1 MNIAWFKRDLR
12 VWDNEAFTNA
22 CKGNL
27 VMPLYIIEPELWE
40 QDDVSYRQYI
50 FLKDC
55 LQDLDKDL
63 KKIGQKLII
72 KTGDALEIFNDI
84 NNQYGIK
91 EIWSHQE
98 TWNFWTYKRD
108 QRLRSW
114 FKSNNIKWNEPK
126 QNGVIRGLKNRDG
139 WSREWQKRM
148 NILPYEPPK
157 KIKGH
162 KFISETIPST
172 EQLCLKNDGI
182 EVIQKGGRNEGLKVL
197 KSFLSKRGKNYS
209 KEMSSPLTAN
219 NSSSRLST
227 HIAFGTLSIREI
239 IQKTNIRKKEIQ
251 KLSKDEKKNWPRSIN
266 TFSSRLRWHCHFIQK
281 LEDEPEIEFKN
292 MHSSYN
298 KLRNETDNNLFFE
311 RWKKGSTG
319 YPMVDACMRSLI
331 KTGWLNFRMRAMLMS
346 FASYHLWLPW
356 QITSKYLATLFTDY
370 EPGIHY
376 SQSQMQ
382 SGTTGINAIRIY
394 NPIKQGVDHDP
405 DGIFIK
411 KWVPELKN
419 VPKKY
424 IHMPWKD
431 INYIKEYNFPI
442 VEESDSRKVAASKI
456 YKLRKEQSHKIES
469 NKIYIKHGSR
479 KPRVKK
485 IKKNIGINKAEIQKN
500 LF

>member
-1 MNIAWFKRDLR
+1 MHIAWFKRDLR

-22 CKGNL
+22 CKSKSI
-27 VMPLYIIEPELWE
+27 MPLYIIEPKLWQ
-40 QDDVSYRQYI
+40 QDDLSYRQYI

-55 LQDLDKDL
+55 LKDLDKEL
-63 KKIGQKLII
+63 KKIGQSLII

-84 NNQYGIK
+84 NNEFGVK
-91 EIWSHQE
+91 EVWSHQE
-98 TWNFWTYKRD
+98 TWNFWTFNRD
-108 QRLRSW
+108 LKLKDW
-114 FKSNNIKWNEPK
+114 FKSKNIKWNEVT
-126 QNGVIRGLKNRDG
+126 QNGVIRGLKKRDG
-139 WSREWQKRM
+139 WSKEWQKRM
-148 NILPYEPPK
+148 NISPYEPSK
-157 KIKGH
+157 KMKFH
-162 KFISETIPST
+162 KFISETIPSAK
-172 EQLCLKNDGI
+172 QLGLKDDGI
-182 EVIQKGGRNEGLKVL
+182 EVIQKGGRKEGLKL
-197 KSFLSKRGKNYS
+197 LDSFLNKRGKNYS
-209 KEMSSPLTAN
+209 IEMSSPLTAY

-239 IQKTNIRKKEIQ
+239 VQKTTNRKKEIQ

-281 LEDEPEIEFKN
+281 LEDQPDIEFKN

-298 KLRNETDNNLFFE
+298 KLRNEKDNNLFFE
-311 RWKKGSTG
+311 SWKNGLTG

-356 QITSKYLATLFTDY
+356 QKTSKYLATLFTDY

-394 NPIKQGVDHDP
+394 NPIKQGIDHDP

-411 KWVPELKN
+411 KWVNELQN
-419 VPKKY
+419 VPKKF
-424 IHMPWKD
+424 IHMPWE
-431 INYIKEYNFPI
+431 NFSYIKNYNFPI
-442 VEESDSRKVAASKI
+442 VEESVARKAAASKI

-485 IKKNIGINKAEIQKN
+485 IKKQVKIKKEEIQKN

>member
-1 MNIAWFKRDLR
+1 MHIAWFKRDLR

-22 CKGNL
+22 CKSKSI
-27 VMPLYIIEPELWE
+27 MPLYIIEPKLWQ
-40 QDDVSYRQYI
+40 QDDLSYRQYI

-55 LQDLDKDL
+55 LKDLDKEL
-63 KKIGQKLII
+63 KKIGQNLII

-84 NNQYGIK
+84 NNEFGVK
-91 EIWSHQE
+91 EVWSHQE
-98 TWNFWTYKRD
+98 TWNFWTFNRD
-108 QRLRSW
+108 LKLKDW
-114 FKSNNIKWNEPK
+114 FKSKNIKWNEVT
-126 QNGVIRGLKNRDG
+126 QNGVIRGLKKRDG
-139 WSREWQKRM
+139 WSKEWQKRM
-148 NILPYEPPK
+148 NISPYEPSK
-157 KIKGH
+157 KMKFH
-162 KFISETIPST
+162 KFISETIPSAK
-172 EQLCLKNDGI
+172 QLGLKDDGI
-182 EVIQKGGRNEGLKVL
+182 EVIQKGGRKQGLKL
-197 KSFLSKRGKNYS
+197 LDSFLNKRGKNYS
-209 KEMSSPLTAN
+209 IEMSSPLTAY

-239 IQKTNIRKKEIQ
+239 VQKTTNRKKEIQ

-281 LEDEPEIEFKN
+281 LEDQPDIEFKN

-298 KLRNETDNNLFFE
+298 KLRNEKDNNLFFE
-311 RWKKGSTG
+311 SWKNGLTG

-356 QITSKYLATLFTDY
+356 QKTSKYLATLFTDY

-394 NPIKQGVDHDP
+394 NPIKQGIDHDP

-411 KWVPELKN
+411 KWVNELQN
-419 VPKKY
+419 VPKKF
-424 IHMPWKD
+424 IHMPWE
-431 INYIKEYNFPI
+431 NFSYIKDYNFPI
-442 VEESDSRKVAASKI
+442 VEESVARKIAASKI

-485 IKKNIGINKAEIQKN
+485 IKKQVKIKKEEIQKN

>member
-1 MNIAWFKRDLR
+1 MHIVWFKRDLR
-12 VWDNEAFTNA
+12 IWDNKAFTNA
-22 CKGNL
+22 CKSNL
-27 VMPLYIIEPELWE
+27 VMPLYIVEPELWK
-40 QDDVSYRQYI
+40 QDDLSYRQYI

-55 LQDLDKDL
+55 LQDLDEDL

-72 KTGDALEIFNDI
+72 RTGDALEIFNNI

-108 QRLRSW
+108 QNLKDW
-114 FKSNNIKWNEPK
+114 FKSKNIKWNEAT

-139 WSREWQKRM
+139 WSKEWQKRM
-148 NILPYEPPK
+148 SITPYEPPK
-157 KIKGH
+157 KIKVN
-162 KFISETIPST
+162 KFISETIPSVK
-172 EQLCLKNDGI
+172 QLGLKNDGI
-182 EVIQKGGRNEGLKVL
+182 EEIQKGGRVEGLNL
-197 KSFLSKRGKNYS
+197 LESFLNKRGKNYS
-209 KEMSSPLTAN
+209 KEMSSPLTSY
-219 NSSSRLST
+219 NSSSRLSA
-227 HIAFGTLSIREI
+227 HIAFGTLSIKEI
-239 IQKTNIRKKEIQ
+239 IQQTTNRKKQIQ

-281 LEDEPEIEFKN
+281 LEDQPDIEFRN
-292 MHSSYN
+292 MHSSYD
-298 KLRNETDNNLFFE
+298 KLRNEVDNNLFFE
-311 RWKKGSTG
+311 SWKNGLTG

-346 FASYHLWLPW
+346 LASYHVWLPW
-356 QITSKYLATLFTDY
+356 QKTSKYLATLFTDY

-394 NPIKQGVDHDP
+394 NPVKQGIDHDP

-411 KWVPELKN
+411 KWVHELQN
-419 VPKKY
+419 VPKKF
-424 IHMPWKD
+424 IHMPWEN
-431 INYIKEYNFPI
+431 ISYIKDYNFPI
-442 VEESDSRKVAASKI
+442 VEESVARKAAANKI

-485 IKKNIGINKAEIQKN
+485 IKKQVKIKKEEIQKN

>member
-1 MNIAWFKRDLR
+1 MYIAWFKRDLR

-22 CKGNL
+22 CKSKS
-27 VMPLYIIEPELWE
+27 VMPLYIIEPKLWE
-40 QDDVSYRQYI
+40 QDDLSYRQYL

-55 LQDLDKDL
+55 LKDLDKEL
-63 KKIGQKLII
+63 KKIGHNLII
-72 KTGDALEIFNDI
+72 KSGDAIEIFNDI

-91 EIWSHQE
+91 EVWSHQE
-98 TWNFWTYKRD
+98 TWNFWTYERD

-114 FKSNNIKWNEPK
+114 FKSQNIKWNEPK

-148 NILPYEPPK
+148 DISPFEPPK

-162 KFISETIPST
+162 KFISETIPSAK
-172 EQLCLKNDGI
+172 QLGLKNDGI
-182 EVIQKGGRNEGLKVL
+182 EIIQKGGRSEGLEIL
-197 KSFLSKRGKNYS
+197 ESFLNKRGKNYS
-209 KEMSSPLTAN
+209 KEMSSPLTAK

-239 IQKTNIRKKEIQ
+239 VQKTTIRKKEIQ
-251 KLSKDEKKNWPRSIN
+251 KLSKDEKKNWPKSIN
-266 TFSSRLRWHCHFIQK
+266 TFLSRLRWHCHFIQK
-281 LEDEPEIEFKN
+281 LEDQPDIEFKN

-298 KLRNETDNNLFFE
+298 ELRNETYNNLFFE
-311 RWKKGSTG
+311 SWKNGLTG

-356 QITSKYLATLFTDY
+356 QKTSKYLATLFTDY

-394 NPIKQGVDHDP
+394 NPIKQGIDHDS

-411 KWVPELKN
+411 KWVKELQN
-419 VPKKY
+419 VPKKF
-424 IHMPWKD
+424 IHMPWENL
-431 INYIKEYNFPI
+431 NYIKDYPLPI
-442 VEESDSRKVAASKI
+442 VDELAARKAAASKI

-485 IKKNIGINKAEIQKN
+485 IKKNFKIKKEEIQKN

>member
-1 MNIAWFKRDLR
+1 MHIAWFKRDLR

-22 CKGNL
+22 CKSNL
-27 VMPLYIIEPELWE
+27 VMPLYIVEPKLWQ
-40 QDDVSYRQYI
+40 QDDLSYRQYI

-98 TWNFWTYKRD
+98 TWNSWTYVRD

-114 FKSNNIKWNEPK
+114 FKSNNIRWNEPK

-139 WSREWQKRM
+139 WSKEWQKRM
-148 NILPYEPPK
+148 NISLYEPPK
-157 KIKGH
+157 KIKDH
-162 KFISETIPST
+162 KFISEIIPSAK
-172 EQLCLKNDGI
+172 QLGLKNDGI
-182 EVIQKGGRNEGLKVL
+182 EVVQKGGRDEGLKL
-197 KSFLSKRGKNYS
+197 LESFLNKKGQNYS
-209 KEMSSPLTAN
+209 MEMSSPLTAPA
-219 NSSSRLST
+219 SSSRLST
-227 HIAFGTLSIREI
+227 HIAFGTISIKEI
-239 IQKTNIRKKEIQ
+239 VQKTNKRKKEIK

-281 LEDEPEIEFKN
+281 LEDQPDIEFKN
-292 MHSSYN
+292 MHSSYD
-298 KLRNETDNNLFFE
+298 KLRNEKNNEHFFE
-311 RWKKGSTG
+311 SWKNGLTG

-356 QITSKYLATLFTDY
+356 QKTSKYLATLFTDY

-394 NPIKQGVDHDP
+394 NPIKQGIDHDP

-411 KWVPELKN
+411 KWVHELQN
-419 VPKKY
+419 LPKDF
-424 IHMPWKD
+424 IHMPWEN
-431 INYIKEYNFPI
+431 INHIKEYNLPI
-442 VEESDSRKVAASKI
+442 VEETLARKAAASKI

-469 NKIYIKHGSR
+469 NKIFIKHGSR

-485 IKKNIGINKAEIQKN
+485 INKSIKIKKEEIQKN

>member
-1 MNIAWFKRDLR
+1 MHIAWFKRDLR

-22 CKGNL
+22 CKSKSI
-27 VMPLYIIEPELWE
+27 MPLYIIEPKLWQ
-40 QDDVSYRQYI
+40 QDDLSYRQYI

-55 LQDLDKDL
+55 LKDLDKEL
-63 KKIGQKLII
+63 KKIGQNLII

-84 NNQYGIK
+84 NNEFGVK
-91 EIWSHQE
+91 EVWSHQE
-98 TWNFWTYKRD
+98 TWNFWTFNRD
-108 QRLRSW
+108 LKLKDW
-114 FKSNNIKWNEPK
+114 FKSKNIKWNEVT
-126 QNGVIRGLKNRDG
+126 QNGVIRGLKKRDG
-139 WSREWQKRM
+139 WSKEWQKRM
-148 NILPYEPPK
+148 NISPYEPSK
-157 KIKGH
+157 KMKFH
-162 KFISETIPST
+162 KFISETIPSAK
-172 EQLCLKNDGI
+172 QLGLKDDGI
-182 EVIQKGGRNEGLKVL
+182 EVIQKGGRKQGLKL
-197 KSFLSKRGKNYS
+197 LDSFLNKRGKNYS
-209 KEMSSPLTAN
+209 IEMSSPLTAY

-239 IQKTNIRKKEIQ
+239 VQKTTNRKKEIQ

-281 LEDEPEIEFKN
+281 LEDQPDIEFKN

-298 KLRNETDNNLFFE
+298 KLRNEKDNNLFFE
-311 RWKKGSTG
+311 SWKNGLTG

-356 QITSKYLATLFTDY
+356 QKTSKYLATLFTDY

-394 NPIKQGVDHDP
+394 NPIKQGIDHDP

-411 KWVPELKN
+411 KWVNELQN
-419 VPKKY
+419 VPKKF
-424 IHMPWKD
+424 IHMPWE
-431 INYIKEYNFPI
+431 NFSYIKDYNFPI
-442 VEESDSRKVAASKI
+442 VEKSVARKIAASKI
-456 YKLRKEQSHKIES
+456 YKLRKEQSHKIKS

-485 IKKNIGINKAEIQKN
+485 IKKQVKIKKEEIQKN

>member
-1 MNIAWFKRDLR
+1 
-12 VWDNEAFTNA
+12 
-22 CKGNL
+22 
-27 VMPLYIIEPELWE
+27 MPLYIVEPELWE
-40 QDDVSYRQYI
+40 QDDMSYRQYI

-55 LQDLDKDL
+55 LKDLDKEL
-63 KKIGQKLII
+63 KKIGQNLII

-84 NNQYGIK
+84 NNEFGIK
-91 EIWSHQE
+91 EVWSHQE
-98 TWNFWTYKRD
+98 TWNFWTFNRD
-108 QRLRSW
+108 LKLKDW
-114 FKSNNIKWNEPK
+114 FKSKNIKWNEAK

-139 WSREWQKRM
+139 WSKEWQKRM
-148 NILPYEPPK
+148 SSSQYEPSK
-157 KIKGH
+157 TMKFH
-162 KFISETIPST
+162 KFISENIPSVK
-172 EQLCLKNDGI
+172 QLGLKNDGI
-182 EVIQKGGRNEGLKVL
+182 EVFQKGGRAEGLTL
-197 KSFLSKRGKNYS
+197 LESFLNKRGKNYS
-209 KEMSSPLTAN
+209 KEMSSPLTAC

-227 HIAFGTLSIREI
+227 HIAFGTLSIKEI
-239 IQKTNIRKKEIQ
+239 VQKTNNRKKEIQ

-281 LEDEPEIEFKN
+281 LEDQPDIEFKN

-298 KLRNETDNNLFFE
+298 KLRDERDNNFFFE
-311 RWKKGSTG
+311 SWKNGFTG
-319 YPMVDACMRSLI
+319 YPMIDACMRSLI

-356 QITSKYLATLFTDY
+356 QKTSKYLATLFTDY

-394 NPIKQGVDHDP
+394 NPIKQGIDHDP

-419 VPKKY
+419 VPKNF

-431 INYIKEYNFPI
+431 LNYIKEYKFPI
-442 VEESDSRKVAASKI
+442 VEESEARKNAASKI

-479 KPRVKK
+479 RPRVKK
-485 IKKNIGINKAEIQKN
+485 IRKQVKIKKAENQKN

>member
-1 MNIAWFKRDLR
+1 MHIAWFKRDLR
-12 VWDNEAFTNA
+12 IWDNEAFTNA
-22 CKGNL
+22 CKSQY
-27 VMPLYIIEPELWE
+27 VMPLYIIEPDLWK
-40 QDDVSYRQYI
+40 QDDLSYRQYI
-50 FLKDC
+50 FLRDC
-55 LQDLDKDL
+55 LKDL
-63 KKIGQKLII
+63 NRELEKIGQKLII

-84 NNQYGIK
+84 NSQYGIK

-98 TWNFWTYKRD
+98 TWNYWTYKRD
-108 QRLRSW
+108 LRLKDW
-114 FKSNNIKWNEPK
+114 FKLNNIKWNEVT

-139 WSREWQKRM
+139 WSKEWQKRM

-157 KIKGH
+157 KSKDH
-162 KFISETIPST
+162 KFNSETIPSPK
-172 EQLCLKNDGI
+172 QLSLNNDGI
-182 EVIQKGGRNEGLKVL
+182 EIFQKGGRSEGLELL
-197 KSFLSKRGKNYS
+197 KSFLNKRGKNYS
-209 KEMSSPLTAN
+209 KEMSSPLTAYR
-219 NSSSRLST
+219 SSSRLST
-227 HIAFGTLSIREI
+227 HIAFGTLSIKEI
-239 IQKTNIRKKEIQ
+239 IQQTTNRKKEIQ
-251 KLSKDEKKNWPRSIN
+251 KLSNVEKNNWPRSIS

-298 KLRNETDNNLFFE
+298 KLRNELDYDFFFE
-311 RWKKGSTG
+311 SWKKGLTG

-356 QITSKYLATLFTDY
+356 QITSKYLASLFTDY

-394 NPIKQGVDHDP
+394 NPIKQGIDHDP

-411 KWVPELKN
+411 KWLPELRN

-424 IHMPWKD
+424 IHKPWED
-431 INYIKEYNFPI
+431 IDYIKEYNPPI
-442 VEESDSRKVAASKI
+442 VEELEARKAAASKI
-456 YKLRKEQSHKIES
+456 YKLRKEKSHKIES
-469 NKIYIKHGSR
+469 SKVYIKHGSR
-479 KPRVKK
+479 KARIKKVKKQIK
-485 IKKNIGINKAEIQKN
+485 IKKVEIQKN

>member
-1 MNIAWFKRDLR
+1 MHIAWFKRDLR

-22 CKGNL
+22 CKSKSI
-27 VMPLYIIEPELWE
+27 MPLYIIEPKLWK
-40 QDDVSYRQYI
+40 QDDLSYRQYI

-55 LQDLDKDL
+55 LKDLDKEL
-63 KKIGQKLII
+63 KKIGQNLII

-84 NNQYGIK
+84 NNEFGVK
-91 EIWSHQE
+91 EVWSHQE
-98 TWNFWTYKRD
+98 TWNFWTFNRD
-108 QRLRSW
+108 LKLKDW
-114 FKSNNIKWNEPK
+114 FKSKNIKWNEVT

-139 WSREWQKRM
+139 WSKEWQKRM
-148 NILPYEPPK
+148 NISPYEPSK
-157 KIKGH
+157 KMKFH
-162 KFISETIPST
+162 KFISETIPSAK
-172 EQLCLKNDGI
+172 QLGLKDDGI
-182 EVIQKGGRNEGLKVL
+182 EVIQKGGRKEGLKL
-197 KSFLSKRGKNYS
+197 LDSFLNKRGKNYS
-209 KEMSSPLTAN
+209 IEMSSPLTAY

-239 IQKTNIRKKEIQ
+239 VQKTTNRKKEIQ

-281 LEDEPEIEFKN
+281 LEDQPDIEFKN

-298 KLRNETDNNLFFE
+298 KLRNEKDNNLFFE
-311 RWKKGSTG
+311 SWKNGLTG

-356 QITSKYLATLFTDY
+356 QKTSKYLATLFTDY

-394 NPIKQGVDHDP
+394 NPIKQGIDHDP

-411 KWVPELKN
+411 KWVNELQN
-419 VPKKY
+419 VPKKF
-424 IHMPWKD
+424 IHMPWE
-431 INYIKEYNFPI
+431 NFSYIKNYNFPI
-442 VEESDSRKVAASKI
+442 VEESVARKAAASKI
-456 YKLRKEQSHKIES
+456 YKLRKKQSHKIES

-485 IKKNIGINKAEIQKN
+485 IKKQVKIKKEEIQKN